1 MNATDYCFILNKP
14 NSIGEKNSLLIDKI
28 VYEFPYFQSAR
39 SLQLKI
45 FYNQDSFRYN
55 EALKKTAAHTT
66 DRSVLFDFITTQNF
80 PRFQAK
86 YLKEKTELIN
96 DIIVNSI
103 EILDHS
109 NASKLEKSIVTA
121 AFATTNEI
129 LHPRTVT
136 IIEERLEI
144 GKPFHFDRSEKHSFQ
159 EWLQLSNHKPINR
172 IENTVNI
179 DSDNEFLSEKKS
191 QLDIIDKF
199 IETNPKISPI
209 NKDNTILLVSNQNSL
224 DNSMLMTETLAKV
237 YLEQKKYTKA
247 IQAYEILILKYPE
260 KSSFFADRISDIK
273 TMQQNNN

>member
-14 NSIGEKNSLLIDKI
+14 NAIGEKNSLLIDKI

-39 SLQLKI
+39 SLQLKT

-55 EALKKTAAHTT
+55 DALKKTAAHTT
-66 DRSVLFDFITTQNF
+66 DRSILFDFITTHNF
-80 PRFQAK
+80 LGFQGK
-86 YLKEKTELIN
+86 NLREKTELIN

-103 EILDHS
+103 EILNYSDI
-109 NASKLEKSIVTA
+109 NNLEKLISEDTTSSTPKISNSQIVSA
-121 AFATTNEI
+121 
-129 LHPRTVT
+129 
-136 IIEERLEI
+136 IEDRLEI

-159 EWLQLSNHKPINR
+159 EWLQLSNLKPISR
-172 IENTVNI
+172 IENTVKI
-179 DSDNEFLSEKKS
+179 DSDNGITPEKKA

-247 IQAYEILILKYPE
+247 VQAYEILILKYPE